1 VPKRALQWFW
11 GKQFPVLAVFVFSTQ
26 AAGLPLMGRAAAQ
39 ESSAPPSASNKQ
51 AGEVV
56 NAIPEEVVDRAGTN
70 SAAPL
75 KVSDPVYWQDVVRTL
90 ENGRVR
96 IRLLD
101 SSLLN
106 IGARSSM
113 RIVQHDPQSQQ
124 TQLEL
129 SFGTLRGEIK
139 KLSKSGGRFEI
150 QTPTAVIGVV
160 GTVFDVD
167 ASETTTHIHV
177 LEGKVRVRNRD
188 PKLRRQVI
196 VHEGGE
202 THVAHNAPPAK
213 PIRAPAFQKERKEA
227 SEHRKAE
234 QRELKQ
240 QRSEAKKKQREQK
253 QQQLREQKQKQKE
266 QKLQRRER
274 NQKQRM
280 SEKTAQQVQRQEQR
294 AQRQQRNEL
303 SKRGDAQ
310 KDKSKVQGS
319 KAPGRKDKQ
328 K

>member
-1 VPKRALQWFW
+1 VAERAFGKVCKHTFQTLPAVLLFVPLI
-11 GKQFPVLAVFVFSTQ
+11 GFST
-26 AAGLPLMGRAAAQ
+26 ALHESIQ
-39 ESSAPPSASNKQ
+39 ESSLPQN
-51 AGEVV
+51 AGGNRSGQVV
-56 NAIPEEVVDRAGTN
+56 DAIPDDVVDRQGATCPL
-70 SAAPL
+70 PL
-75 KVSDPVYWQDVVRTL
+75 KTNDAVYWQDVVRTL

-139 KLSKSGGRFEI
+139 KLSKSGGHFEI

-213 PIRAPAFQKERKEA
+213 PIHAPAFQKERKEA
-227 SEHRKAE
+227 SEHRKVE

-240 QRSEAKKKQREQK
+240 QRSEEKKKQREQK

-310 KDKSKVQGS
+310 RDK
-319 KAPGRKDKQ
+319 
-328 K
+328 